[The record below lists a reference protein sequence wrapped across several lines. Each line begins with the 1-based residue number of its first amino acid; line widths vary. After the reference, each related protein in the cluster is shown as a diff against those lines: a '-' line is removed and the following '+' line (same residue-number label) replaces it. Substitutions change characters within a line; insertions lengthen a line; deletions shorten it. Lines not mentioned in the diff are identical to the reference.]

1 MELGKAQDETRLEAA
16 LKKLAINECC
26 TMAFTVSTC
35 DKLLNQVQSLTRSL
49 RRKIN
54 YFILK
59 ASKSLVLGKGTM
71 VKLKI
76 PV

>member
-1 MELGKAQDETRLEAA
+1 MELGKAQDETQLEAV
-16 LKKLAINECC
+16 LKKVAINECC
-26 TMAFTVSTC
+26 TIIFTVSTC
-35 DKLLNQVQSLTRSL
+35 DRLLNQVQSLTRSL

-59 ASKSLVLGKGTM
+59 ASKTLVLSKGTM

-76 PV
+76 PA